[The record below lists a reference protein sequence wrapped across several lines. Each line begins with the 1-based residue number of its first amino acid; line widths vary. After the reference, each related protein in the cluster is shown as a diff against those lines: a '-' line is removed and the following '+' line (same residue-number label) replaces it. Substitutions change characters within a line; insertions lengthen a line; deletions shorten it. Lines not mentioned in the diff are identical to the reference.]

1 MRPLFVLPAVV
12 VPLAVVALL
21 AAARRIGDAAND
33 LSRELGAA
41 SVVADEVAALS
52 DDLIRLERRRSR
64 RQRSLR
70 DPASH

>member
-33 LSRELGAA
+33 LRHELGASA
-41 SVVADEVAALS
+41 VTDEVAALS
-52 DDLIRLERRRSR
+52 DDLSRLERRQSR

-70 DPASH
+70 DPAPH